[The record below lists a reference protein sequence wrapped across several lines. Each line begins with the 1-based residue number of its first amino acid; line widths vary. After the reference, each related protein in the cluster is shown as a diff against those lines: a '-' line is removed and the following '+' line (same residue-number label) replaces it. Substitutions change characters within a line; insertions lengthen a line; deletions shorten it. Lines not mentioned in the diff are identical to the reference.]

1 MSNGDRADYDLAI
14 IGGGINGTGIARDA
28 AGRGLRVLLLEQN
41 DLGSGTSSASTKL
54 IHGGLRYLEKG
65 ALRLVREALTER
77 EVLLRMAPHL
87 IRPMRFMLPAI
98 PGPRSPIMLRI
109 GLFLYDWLGARKILP
124 GARGVDLTH
133 HVTGQPLLRKYRYG
147 FEYSDCWA
155 DDARLVALNAL
166 DAAERGATIRTRT
179 RVTRAE
185 REDVWKFIL
194 NVGGLREVATARVVV
209 NAAGPWVGIVS
220 ETVLRM
226 AGRPPVRLAKGSH
239 IVVRKLFDHH
249 SGYIFQNTDKRIVFA
264 LPFAG
269 DFTLIGTTDENFV
282 GSLDGVAPSAEE
294 VLYLCRAVNEF
305 FREPIGPEHV
315 VWAFA
320 GVRALHDT
328 SNGHDAPEDVTRDY
342 HLELD
347 ERYGTA
353 PVLTV
358 YGGKIT
364 TYRRLAEDALG
375 KLSHFFHLHR
385 GWTAKTPLPGGDF
398 LWDAIE
404 TRVAQTLRAWPFLDE
419 AEAWRL
425 VRAYGTRVERVM
437 GDAKRREDA
446 GPWFGPL
453 SAAEVRYLM
462 THEWARLW
470 DDVLWRRSK
479 LGLALSKAEKDA
491 LAQFMLQFS
500 AQSSPP

>member
-1 MSNGDRADYDLAI
+1 MADYDLAI

-54 IHGGLRYLEKG
+54 IHGGLRYLEHG

-87 IRPMRFMLPAI
+87 IRPMRFVLPAV
-98 PGPRSPIMLRI
+98 PGPRSPFMLRL

-124 GARGVDLTH
+124 GTRTVDLTH
-133 HVTGQPLLRKYRYG
+133 HVTGQPLLRKFRQG

-155 DDARLVALNAL
+155 DDSRLVVLNAL
-166 DAAERGATIRTRT
+166 DAAERGAEIRTRT
-179 RVTRAE
+179 RVARAE
-185 REDVWKFIL
+185 RDDIWKLIL
-194 NVGGLREVATARVVV
+194 NAQGRREAVTARVLV
-209 NAAGPWVGIVS
+209 NAAGPWAGIVS
-220 ETVLRM
+220 ETVLRIE
-226 AGRPPVRLAKGSH
+226 GPPPLRLTKGSH
-239 IVVRKLFDHH
+239 IVVRKLFNHDR
-249 SGYIFQNTDKRIVFA
+249 GYIFQNTDKRIVFA
-264 LPFAG
+264 LPFAE
-269 DFTLIGTTDENFV
+269 DFTLIGTTDQNFV
-282 GSLDGVAPSAEE
+282 GSLDAVAPSGDE
-294 VLYLCRAVNEF
+294 VIYLCRAVNEYL
-305 FREPIGPEHV
+305 REPVGVEHV

-320 GVRALHDT
+320 GVRSLY
-328 SNGHDAPEDVTRDY
+328 DASKGRDKPEDVTRDY
-342 HLELD
+342 HLDLD
-347 ERYGTA
+347 EHYGTA

-364 TYRRLAEDALG
+364 THRRLAEDAVG
-375 KLSHFFHLHR
+375 RLSHFFTLHR
-385 GWTAKTPLPGGDF
+385 RWTAKAPLPGGDF

-425 VRAYGTRVERVM
+425 TRAYGTRVDRVM
-437 GDAKRREDA
+437 GDAKLRSDIA
-446 GPWFGPL
+446 PFFGPL

-462 THEWARLW
+462 KQEWARQP

-479 LGLALSKAEKDA
+479 LGLKLTAAEKDA
-491 LAQFMLQFS
+491 LAKFM
-500 AQSSPP
+500 AASPDYFNSHGNND